1 MILILVLVV
10 SCGNNKSASV
20 KDVYSKTRIKGA
32 EIASYGNALCVRDLA
47 DALDRM
53 NENGAGREFNDGDT
67 SAHGGDKNLVEVQ
80 GKLEGDADSSYVSA
94 DASAGSEN
102 ISNGASQASS
112 GGLAGGSS
120 SSSGGSTNS
129 SSSNSGSSSNGSSG
143 SSSGSSTNSTSG
155 SFSGGSTAGS
165 SSSSSGSSPGSSSA
179 GSSSGSSSGATVT
192 TQPTATPIPEISATE
207 FQNIVRT
214 KMFEY
219 ISSERGGTLLEL
231 SEGNEFAQ
239 IRAGQIVTNFSHSA
253 QDIYTAAVAAG
264 IDKDLY
270 EYYESEMELYDVPMV
285 KSGGKYYSMTEAIV
299 LFSSGIS
306 LNAASANST
315 ASDLVRVLKESSS
328 HWAYV
333 GDYTD
338 YKYASIGVVVSG
350 GVTYAA
356 VEMWFEE

>member
-1 MILILVLVV
+1 MLVLFV

-53 NENGAGREFNDGDT
+53 NENGAGREFNDGDN
-67 SAHGGDKNLVEVQ
+67 SAHSGDKNFVEVQ
-80 GKLEGDADSSYVSA
+80 GELEGDADTSYVSA
-94 DASAGSEN
+94 DAASGSEN

-112 GGLAGGSS
+112 GDLAGGSS
-120 SSSGGSTNS
+120 GSSTNS

-143 SSSGSSTNSTSG
+143 SSTNSTSG
-155 SFSGGSTAGS
+155 SSSGGSTAGS
-165 SSSSSGSSPGSSSA
+165 SSSSSGSPSGGSSA
-179 GSSSGSSSGATVT
+179 GSSSGSSSGETVT

-253 QDIYTAAVAAG
+253 EDIYTAAIAAG

-270 EYYESEMELYDVPMV
+270 EYYGLEMEVNDSPTV
-285 KSGGKYYSMTEAIV
+285 KSGDKYYSMTEAIV
-299 LFSSGIS
+299 QSSSGIT
-306 LNAASANST
+306 LNASVADAV
-315 ASDLVRVLKESSS
+315 AAKLVQVIKSSSS
-328 HWAYV
+328 HWSYV
-333 GDYTD
+333 GNYTV
-338 YKYASIGVVVSG
+338 YKYASIGIVVRG
-350 GVTYAA
+350 GATYAA
-356 VEMWFEE
+356 VEMWYEE